1 MLGGLAVGLPLGGAV
16 GMACGQSLALELA
29 ARVLRRIGLHG
40 TLARL
45 SDMLALLVTAVPC
58 ALLAATSGILAE
70 VVLGHALA
78 GAAPAAAAK
87 LPTWWLGDLAGLL
100 VVGPF
105 LLVVGGRGAGPAA
118 AAASSRRWA
127 PPPLHAP
134 FRSRITEGVI
144 AWAALLGMAGF
155 VFTQADAQ
163 SPLRQPSF
171 LFPPLLW
178 LALRFGPRAS
188 SGAMLL
194 VTALAV
200 GARQAGG
207 GPFASDLGLQ
217 LFVALTA
224 ATLLLVSAAAAQQA
238 RAGEAA
244 RASNAMM
251 RAMLEGT
258 SAPVYAKDPQ
268 GRYVFINR
276 AAVRVFG
283 RSEADIL
290 GKDDLDLG
298 RTPRRTAEFACGEHP
313 GEAAE
318 ESITLEGEAHTLLWN
333 RGPFVDDGG
342 EVLGTVGVARD
353 ITERKRAEQ
362 ALEAAVRARDEF
374 LYIAGHELRT
384 PLCTV
389 VLELGSLE
397 RACRKARVDERIVGR
412 VIKILSQTDR
422 LTQLMHR
429 LLEVSRL
436 SSTSLDLHCER
447 VDLAAL
453 AGDVLE
459 RFSESALRA
468 GSTLELHAA
477 GTATGTWDKLRL
489 EQLLTNLVGNAI
501 KYGAGRPIVISV
513 ESTATGASLSVRDG
527 GIGVARE
534 DVERIFEAF
543 ERGVSVDH
551 FAGFGLGL
559 YISRRIVEAHGGRIH
574 VDSTPGQGAT
584 FVVELPPVAATAS
597 VGPLTPTRAPELR
610 VGAR

>member
-1 MLGGLAVGLPLGGAV
+1 
-16 GMACGQSLALELA
+16 
-29 ARVLRRIGLHG
+29 
-40 TLARL
+40 
-45 SDMLALLVTAVPC
+45 
-58 ALLAATSGILAE
+58 
-70 VVLGHALA
+70 
-78 GAAPAAAAK
+78 
-87 LPTWWLGDLAGLL
+87 
-100 VVGPF
+100 
-105 LLVVGGRGAGPAA
+105 
-118 AAASSRRWA
+118 
-127 PPPLHAP
+127 
-134 FRSRITEGVI
+134 
-144 AWAALLGMAGF
+144 
-155 VFTQADAQ
+155 
-163 SPLRQPSF
+163 
-171 LFPPLLW
+171 
-178 LALRFGPRAS
+178 
-188 SGAMLL
+188 
-194 VTALAV
+194 
-200 GARQAGG
+200 
-207 GPFASDLGLQ
+207 
-217 LFVALTA
+217 
-224 ATLLLVSAAAAQQA
+224 
-238 RAGEAA
+238 
-244 RASNAMM
+244 
-251 RAMLEGT
+251 
-258 SAPVYAKDPQ
+258 
-268 GRYVFINR
+268 
-276 AAVRVFG
+276 
-283 RSEADIL
+283 
-290 GKDDLDLG
+290 
-298 RTPRRTAEFACGEHP
+298 
-313 GEAAE
+313 
-318 ESITLEGEAHTLLWN
+318 
-333 RGPFVDDGG
+333 
-342 EVLGTVGVARD
+342 
-353 ITERKRAEQ
+353 
-362 ALEAAVRARDEF
+362 
-374 LYIAGHELRT
+374 
-384 PLCTV
+384 
-389 VLELGSLE
+389 
-397 RACRKARVDERIVGR
+397 

-513 ESTATGASLSVRDG
+513 ESAATGASLSVRDG